1 MSEWLDYLEKL
12 RVLALEWT
20 EHYSNS
26 VTRMHHVIYLLDTI
40 VRISG
45 QTEHSERLAYEH
57 HMQIETQLR
66 LVRATVVR
74 MARATRGLE
83 TLVQAI
89 HRAESSVV
97 PRALQVTGITPEY
110 VQQKARDV
118 FGRCANEYERVVA
131 LVAELITGRGVRHIA
146 GEWTSNSV
154 TLNVRDVSDR
164 LRTCTQI
171 IRFEQMS
178 AEIKS

>member
-1 MSEWLDYLEKL
+1 MSEWLDCLEKL

-26 VTRMHHVIYLLDTI
+26 VTRMNHVIYLLDTI
-40 VRISG
+40 ARING
-45 QTEHSERLAYEH
+45 QPAEHSERLAYEH
-57 HMQIETQLR
+57 YVQIETQLR

-74 MARATRGLE
+74 LARATRGLE
-83 TLVQAI
+83 TLAQAT
-89 HRAESSVV
+89 RADSSGV

-110 VQQKARDV
+110 VRCTIRDV
-118 FGRCANEYERVVA
+118 FGRCASEYERVVA
-131 LVAELITGRGVRHIA
+131 LLNELVAGRGVRHIA
-146 GEWTSNSV
+146 SEWTSNSV
-154 TLNVRDVSDR
+154 TLNVRDLSDR